1 MTQLSILP
9 NQITQTN
16 YINIT
21 FKQEFN
27 MIINNNVKALSLKLL
42 LVLFLAFGF
51 VCGKSD
57 GEKTGENKSGED
69 KKTETKSDDKGS
81 TFSPDKPFMVEF
93 EITGAENRTGT
104 VSAIYFGK
112 KCRSTSNFSIEGKK
126 MGSTAYYDGGNMV
139 YTVTEVGGIK
149 MGMKFDKSKFADSK
163 DNMDVNSFR
172 DYLDKMDKIG
182 EEEILGY
189 KCEIYK
195 FKDKDVTVSLYDK
208 TVPLRMGGADGKTY
222 MKAIKFEKDVKATD
236 DMFTPPADVQYTDMT
251 DMMDGMQKMGNNKDL
266 KKNMEELK
274 DKTKEME
281 EIMKN
286 YKK

>member
-1 MTQLSILP
+1 
-9 NQITQTN
+9 
-16 YINIT
+16 
-21 FKQEFN
+21 
-27 MIINNNVKALSLKLL
+27 MIKNKGIKALSLNLL
-42 LVLFLAFGF
+42 LVSMLAFGF
-51 VCGKSD
+51 VCSKSD
-57 GEKTGENKSGED
+57 GEKTGDTKSGDD
-69 KKTETKSDDKGS
+69 KKTESTSDKKDGS
-81 TFSPDKPFMVEF
+81 FSPDKPFMVEF

-104 VSAIYFGK
+104 VTAVYSGK

-126 MGSTAYYDGGNMV
+126 MGSTAYFDGGNTV
-139 YTVTEVGGIK
+139 YTVTDVAGMK
-149 MGMKFDKSKFADSK
+149 MGMKFDKSKFSDSK

-222 MKAIKFEKDVKATD
+222 MKAIKFEKDVKVTD
-236 DMFTPPADVQYTDMT
+236 DMFTPPADVKYTDMT
-251 DMMDGMQKMGNNKDL
+251 EMMDGMKKMGDSKDM

>member
-1 MTQLSILP
+1 
-9 NQITQTN
+9 
-16 YINIT
+16 
-21 FKQEFN
+21 
-27 MIINNNVKALSLKLL
+27 MIKNKGVKILSLNLL
-42 LVLFLAFGF
+42 LALMLAFGF

-57 GEKTGENKSGED
+57 GEKSGDTKSGDE
-69 KKTETKSDDKGS
+69 KKTETSNDNKDASF
-81 TFSPDKPFMVEF
+81 TPDKPFMVEF
-93 EITGAENRTGT
+93 EVTGAENRTGT
-104 VSAIYFGK
+104 VSAIYYGK
-112 KCRSTSNFSIEGKK
+112 KCRSSSNFSIGGKK
-126 MGSTAYYDGGNMV
+126 MGSTAYFDGGNTV
-139 YTVTEVGGIK
+139 YTITEVAGVN
-149 MGMKFDKSKFADSK
+149 MGMKFDKSKFSDSK

-172 DYLDKMDKIG
+172 EYVDKMDKIG

-222 MKAIKFEKDVKATD
+222 MKAIKFEKDVKVSD
-236 DMFTPPADVQYTDMT
+236 DMFTPPTDVKYTDMT
-251 DMMDGMQKMGNNKDL
+251 DMMDGMKKMGDQQDI